1 MDRVLCAYM
10 YTQIFTYICVQSYVI
25 SLDRVLQRK
34 IEAVNKLRMRL
45 QEFQQHLKE
54 EETLSKTC
62 RM

>member
-1 MDRVLCAYM
+1 
-10 YTQIFTYICVQSYVI
+10 
-25 SLDRVLQRK
+25 VLQRK

>member
-1 MDRVLCAYM
+1 M
-10 YTQIFTYICVQSYVI
+10 YVDTEIFTYIYVYVFVQSYVI